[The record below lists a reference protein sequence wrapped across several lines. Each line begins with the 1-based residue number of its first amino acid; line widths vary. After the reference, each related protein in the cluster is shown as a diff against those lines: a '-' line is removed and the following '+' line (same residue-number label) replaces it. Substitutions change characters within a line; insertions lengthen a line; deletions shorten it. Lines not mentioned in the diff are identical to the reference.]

1 MTAWHVTPELME
13 RYAKGTID
21 VPHAF
26 SVEAHLETCDVC
38 RSQIAG
44 SVDPQRLERM
54 WSQVQGSV
62 SAPAKGVIERLLL
75 AVGVKEYVA
84 RLLAATPALRMSW
97 LLALT
102 TVLAIAIGAAY
113 GSAQGYVLFLVIA
126 PLLPVAG
133 VAASYGPGIDPTYEI
148 GIASPMRSFG
158 LLLIRAAAVLVTTTV
173 MAGIGGVL
181 LPEQNWAAAAWLLP
195 SLGLVAATLALSTLI
210 QPLWAAGLVTFSWIA
225 ITGARAWIVV
235 GSASSVEAAAQ
246 ASARSVF
253 GDSMQTGF
261 LVIIVAA
268 LVTLVLRQDSF
279 EKGERP

>member
-44 SVDPQRLERM
+44 TIEPQRLERM

-97 LLALT
+97 ILALT
-102 TVLAIAIGAAY
+102 TVLAIAVGAAY
-113 GSAQGYVLFLVIA
+113 GAAQGYVLFLVVA

-158 LLLIRAAAVLVTTTV
+158 LLLIRAAAVLVTTTFIAAIAAV
-173 MAGIGGVL
+173 F
-181 LPEQNWAAAAWLLP
+181 LPGLNWAAAAWLLP
-195 SLGLVAATLALSTLI
+195 SLGLVTATLALSTLI

-225 ITGARAWIVV
+225 VTATGAWIAI
-235 GSASSVEAAAQ
+235 GE

-253 GDSMQTGF
+253 GGTMQTGF